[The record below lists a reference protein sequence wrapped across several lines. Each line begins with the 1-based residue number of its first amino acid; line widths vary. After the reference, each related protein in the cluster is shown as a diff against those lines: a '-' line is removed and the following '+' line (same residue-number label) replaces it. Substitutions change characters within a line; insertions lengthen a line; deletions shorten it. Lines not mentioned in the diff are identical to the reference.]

1 MERRSKSR
9 SKHPSQRS
17 DHNHRKVNHS
27 GPSAPP
33 PGANG
38 NSHGQEAHPAHANG
52 STNGHALHG
61 EALNGSRRFHF
72 ATTPLTEALQHASE
86 VNGKP
91 VTASPRVRSQRVAP
105 QLTILVVDD
114 ERTIA
119 DTLGMI
125 LQGRGYGVA
134 VAYDGREG
142 LEQFDRVRPDLVLSD
157 VVMPGMDGVAM
168 AIEIRRR
175 GGCPILLFSG
185 QAVTSDLLERARQ
198 HGQQFELLMKPIHPT
213 ELLERIALCIGV
225 GHSGVMREAHHAGA
239 ERQA

>member
-1 MERRSKSR
+1 MERRSR
-9 SKHPSQRS
+9 TRRNNPSQKRS
-17 DHNHRKVNHS
+17 DNHRNANYS
-27 GPSAPP
+27 GRSTP
-33 PGANG
+33 PGGADG
-38 NSHGQEAHPAHANG
+38 SSHGLAHSASMNG
-52 STNGHALHG
+52 SINGHASHG

-72 ATTPLTEALQHASE
+72 ATTPLSEALQHASE

-114 ERTIA
+114 ERAIA

-125 LQGRGYGVA
+125 LQGRGYAVA

-142 LEQFDRVRPDLVLSD
+142 LEQFERVHPDLVLSD
-157 VVMPGMDGVAM
+157 VVMPCMDGVSM
-168 AIEIRRR
+168 AIEMRRR

-185 QAVTSDLLERARQ
+185 QALTSDLLERARQ
-198 HGQQFELLMKPIHPT
+198 QGQQFELLMKPIHPT

-225 GHSGVMREAHHAGA
+225 GHGGVMREARHAGA